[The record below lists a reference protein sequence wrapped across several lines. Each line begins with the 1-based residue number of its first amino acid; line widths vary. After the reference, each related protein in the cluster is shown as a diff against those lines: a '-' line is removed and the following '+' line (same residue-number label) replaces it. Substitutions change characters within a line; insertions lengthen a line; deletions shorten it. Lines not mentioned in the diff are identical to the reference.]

1 MTTPTTT
8 IRISREAHAQLVELS
23 EASGSSLV
31 STVEDAIE
39 ALLARRFGEQV
50 AAEMEALHADPEAWK
65 EYLADVDYPASLD
78 LPE

>member
-1 MTTPTTT
+1 MSTATTT
-8 IRISREAHAQLVELS
+8 IRISREAHALLVELS
-23 EASGSSLV
+23 ESSGDSLV

-39 ALLARRFGEQV
+39 ALVARRFGEQV
-50 AAEMEALHADPEAWK
+50 ATEMEALHADPEAWA